1 MIGKY
6 VPKLGIFYLD
16 ELSMTSCRDATGMM
30 VIGLGESS
38 LNGSARLMI
47 ITGLWQPQ
55 PKDAG
60 KLSLN
65 PGFQLISTSNEKSL
79 SCFSIFFGL
88 RCYIQL
94 LSNIVG
100 ILTFHSGNPW
110 KSHLRSSN
118 LQYKGTVLLI

>member
-79 SCFSIFFGL
+79 SCFSIFFWVAL
-88 RCYIQL
+88 LYSTAIQ
-94 LSNIVG
+94 
-100 ILTFHSGNPW
+100 HSGDSHIPFG
-110 KSHLRSSN
+110 KSMEIPFTI
-118 LQYKGTVLLI
+118 Q